1 MEAALEEKQWNPASL
16 CLQVLPKEV
25 LGNLWKLLK
34 NYFLRKLKVPQ
45 EKNETSTPFLLSPIG
60 GVKEED
66 IVDIKNQLED
76 MGDQVTSAPAFDFD
90 WEEKVSITASGEKE
104 VDTKNSESESMINAS
119 DIGIVSIKADV
130 GDGVENTPSENG
142 LNVTIEKVGDPTDED
157 EELIIVT
164 MDSSESSDNRSVGI
178 NPTEGISTEEEP
190 EDGVEQDDGGEE
202 AVDDREAKIDKNT
215 GSPFDATF
223 SPRRNGA
230 RSLSRS
236 LFVLFVGNLMILRN
250 PFLWGIPFK

>member
-1 MEAALEEKQWNPASL
+1 M
-16 CLQVLPKEV
+16 
-25 LGNLWKLLK
+25 
-34 NYFLRKLKVPQ
+34 PQ

-66 IVDIKNQLED
+66 IKDIKGVMEED

-90 WEEKVSITASGEKE
+90 WEEKVSIPASGEKE
-104 VDTKNSESESMINAS
+104 VDTKNTESESMIDAS

-178 NPTEGISTEEEP
+178 DPTEGISTEEP

-202 AVDDREAKIDKNT
+202 EVDDREIAKIGRNT
-215 GSPFDATF
+215 GSPFDAMF

-250 PFLWGIPFK
+250 PFL

>member
-1 MEAALEEKQWNPASL
+1 M
-16 CLQVLPKEV
+16 
-25 LGNLWKLLK
+25 
-34 NYFLRKLKVPQ
+34 PQ

-66 IVDIKNQLED
+66 IEDIKGVMEED

-90 WEEKVSITASGEKE
+90 WEEKVSIPALGEKE
-104 VDTKNSESESMINAS
+104 VDTKNSESESMIDAS

-157 EELIIVT
+157 EDLIIVT

-178 NPTEGISTEEEP
+178 DPTEGISTEEP

-202 AVDDREAKIDKNT
+202 EVDDKEMKIGKNT
-215 GSPFDATF
+215 GSSFDAMF

-236 LFVLFVGNLMILRN
+236 LSVLFIGNLMILRN
-250 PFLWGIPFK
+250 PFL

>member
-1 MEAALEEKQWNPASL
+1 M
-16 CLQVLPKEV
+16 LPKEV

-66 IVDIKNQLED
+66 IEDIKDQLED

-104 VDTKNSESESMINAS
+104 VDTKNSESESMIDAS

-202 AVDDREAKIDKNT
+202 EVDDREMKIGKNT

-236 LFVLFVGNLMILRN
+236 LFVLFIGNLMILRN
-250 PFLWGIPFK
+250 PFL

>member
-1 MEAALEEKQWNPASL
+1 M
-16 CLQVLPKEV
+16 
-25 LGNLWKLLK
+25 
-34 NYFLRKLKVPQ
+34 PQ
-45 EKNETSTPFLLSPIG
+45 EKNETSTSFLLSPIG

-66 IVDIKNQLED
+66 IKDIKGVMEED

-90 WEEKVSITASGEKE
+90 WEEKVSIPASGEKE
-104 VDTKNSESESMINAS
+104 VDTKNSESESMIDAS

-178 NPTEGISTEEEP
+178 DPTEGISTEEP

-202 AVDDREAKIDKNT
+202 EVDDREAKIGKNT
-215 GSPFDATF
+215 GSPFDAMF

-236 LFVLFVGNLMILRN
+236 LFVLFIGNLMILRN
-250 PFLWGIPFK
+250 PFL

>member
-1 MEAALEEKQWNPASL
+1 M
-16 CLQVLPKEV
+16 
-25 LGNLWKLLK
+25 
-34 NYFLRKLKVPQ
+34 PQ

-66 IVDIKNQLED
+66 IKDIKGVMEED

-90 WEEKVSITASGEKE
+90 WEEKVSIPALGEKE
-104 VDTKNSESESMINAS
+104 VDTKNSESESMIDAS

-157 EELIIVT
+157 EDLIIVT

-178 NPTEGISTEEEP
+178 DPTEGISTEEP

-202 AVDDREAKIDKNT
+202 EVDDKEMKIGKNT
-215 GSPFDATF
+215 GSSFDAMF

-236 LFVLFVGNLMILRN
+236 LSVLFIGNLMILRN
-250 PFLWGIPFK
+250 PFL